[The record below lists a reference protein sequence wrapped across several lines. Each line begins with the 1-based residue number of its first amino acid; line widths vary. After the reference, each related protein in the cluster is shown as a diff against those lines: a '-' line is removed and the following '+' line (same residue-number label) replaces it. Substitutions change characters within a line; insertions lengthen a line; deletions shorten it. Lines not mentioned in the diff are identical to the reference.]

1 MTLLQETEVPN
12 DIAFAA
18 RRLNRWMEEHG
29 HRDWQLM
36 GVCDR
41 SYAYKLGNLKE
52 SILELL
58 KLEPWI
64 TNPAYQTANREIR
77 FMGHPMAVDVG
88 PPMAVDVTTLDRNQR
103 WVGEQLGTMPG
114 TIQPMTT
121 AEFDQEVARLTR
133 NEAVRVALNRELMQE
148 TMEPVRPPD
157 GIVAQG
163 PDTTPF

>member
-1 MTLLQETEVPN
+1 MILLQETDVPN

-41 SYAYKLGNLKE
+41 SHASKYVNLVETILGQIDRSDLHRF
-52 SILELL
+52 
-58 KLEPWI
+58 EP
-64 TNPAYQTANREIR
+64 NPAYRTIGGVIHDDGIIPMPVDPTAFE
-77 FMGHPMAVDVG
+77 G
-88 PPMAVDVTTLDRNQR
+88 NQR
-103 WVGEQLGTMPG
+103 WVGEQLGQMPG
-114 TIQPMTT
+114 TAQPMTT

-133 NEAVRVALNRELMQE
+133 NEAARVALNRELMQE